1 MSVSEYTL
9 RRNKGMD
16 YPHFFN
22 YIDLLVTSVLVI
34 VSVCLTIAAIR
45 ALIKNKYGFGSW
57 YRQKPNRKLH
67 MGWGL
72 LIAGLLCS
80 SLSISRYSENLAQ
93 LQEYVGNGIRAE
105 GIVSPAHDR
114 QTYFTICYR
123 DLQNRPY
130 HLLYK
135 QHSELDT
142 TKPVCIYYKADNPQD
157 AYVITYHESHF
168 KCLIGL
174 IQGGCWALLVF
185 VACVILWL
193 NRKNGLLSL

>member
-1 MSVSEYTL
+1 
-9 RRNKGMD
+9 MD

-45 ALIKNKYGFGSW
+45 ALIKKKYGFGRW
-57 YRQKPNRKLH
+57 YRQKTNRKLH

-114 QTYFTICYR
+114 QSYVTICYR

-142 TKPVCIYYKADNPQD
+142 TKPVCAS
-157 AYVITYHESHF
+157 ITKRTIRRMPRSLHTTSPISNASLASF
-168 KCLIGL
+168 RAAVGR
-174 IQGGCWALLVF
+174 CWYLLR
-185 VACVILWL
+185 ASSC
-193 NRKNGLLSL
+193 G

>member
-1 MSVSEYTL
+1 M
-9 RRNKGMD
+9 NKGMN

-34 VSVCLTIAAIR
+34 VSVSLTIAAIR

-142 TKPVCIYYKADNPQD
+142 TKPVCAS
-157 AYVITYHESHF
+157 ITKRTIRRMPRSLHTTSPISNASLASF
-168 KCLIGL
+168 RAAVGR
-174 IQGGCWALLVF
+174 CWYLLR
-185 VACVILWL
+185 ASSC
-193 NRKNGLLSL
+193 G

>member
-1 MSVSEYTL
+1 M
-9 RRNKGMD
+9 NKGVN

-22 YIDLLVTSVLVI
+22 YTDLLVTSVLVI

-105 GIVSPAHDR
+105 GMVSPAHDR
-114 QTYFTICYR
+114 QTYVTICYR

-142 TKPVCIYYKADNPQD
+142 TKPVCAS
-157 AYVITYHESHF
+157 ITKRTIRRMPTSSHTTSPISNAS
-168 KCLIGL
+168 LASSRAAVGRYRY
-174 IQGGCWALLVF
+174 LLR
-185 VACVILWL
+185 ASSC
-193 NRKNGLLSL
+193 G